1 MSNQVGIV
9 VVTYNRLQLLK
20 EVIESLRAQT
30 MKDYDIVIVNNG
42 STDDTPNW
50 LEKQADIITI
60 TQENLGGAGGFHTGM
75 KYVAEHGY
83 EYCWVM
89 DDDVVCNPTA
99 LEELIKAYN
108 TVPEAGFVCSRVV
121 GINGKPMNT
130 PTALGAYKDGDYTD
144 TFELVNEHQ
153 MVRVTTATFV
163 SVLINTNIIKKIGL
177 PYKEFFIW
185 GDDTEYTRRIS
196 KDYRCYVACKS
207 EVLHKRVIQK
217 ALSFYEETD
226 ERRLQNYFYMIRNT
240 NYLKYRDLSKR
251 AKLGMIR
258 RGYQESFKFWLKGD
272 KTRAKV
278 LFHAYKALMSF
289 HPLVQFPMPS

>member
-108 TVPEAGFVCSRVV
+108 AVPEAGFVCSRVV

-163 SVLINTNIIKKIGL
+163 SVLIKTNIIRSIGL

-185 GDDTEYTRRIS
+185 GDDTEYTQRIS
-196 KDYRCYVACKS
+196 NKYRCFVACKS
-207 EVLHKRVIQK
+207 EVLHKRRIQK
-217 ALSFYEETD
+217 SLSVYEETD
-226 ERRLQNYFYMIRNT
+226 ENRLPNYFYQIRNS
-240 NYLKYRDLSKR
+240 NFLKYRKLSKR

-258 RGYQESFKFWLKGD
+258 RGYKNAFNLWLKGD
-272 KTRAKV
+272 KTRAQI
-278 LFHAYKALMSF
+278 LFRAYKSLLSF
-289 HPLVQFPMPS
+289 NPQINYPIS

>member
-1 MSNQVGIV
+1 MCNQVGIV

-20 EVIESLRAQT
+20 EVVESLRAQT

-50 LEKQADIITI
+50 LEKQTDIITI
-60 TQENLGGAGGFHTGM
+60 TQDNLGGAGGFHTGM

-163 SVLINTNIIKKIGL
+163 SVLINTNIIRSIGL

-185 GDDTEYTRRIS
+185 GDDTEYTQRIS

-207 EVLHKRVIQK
+207 EVLHKRRIQK
-217 ALSFYEETD
+217 SLSVYEETD
-226 ERRLQNYFYMIRNT
+226 ENRLPNYFYQIRNS
-240 NYLKYRDLSKR
+240 NYLKYRKLSKR

-258 RGYQESFKFWLKGD
+258 RGVNKAFNLWLKGD
-272 KTRAKV
+272 RTRAQI
-278 LFHAYKALMSF
+278 LFRAYKSLLSF
-289 HPLVQFPMPS
+289 NPQINYPIS

>member
-1 MSNQVGIV
+1 MCNQVGIV

-20 EVIESLRAQT
+20 EVVESLRAQT

-50 LEKQADIITI
+50 LEKQTDIITI
-60 TQENLGGAGGFHTGM
+60 TQDNLGGAGGFHTGM

-108 TVPEAGFVCSRVV
+108 AVPEAGFVCSRVV

-163 SVLINTNIIKKIGL
+163 SVLIKTNIIRSIGL

-185 GDDTEYTRRIS
+185 GDDTEYTQRIS
-196 KDYRCYVACKS
+196 NKYRCFVACKS
-207 EVLHKRVIQK
+207 EVLHKRRIQK
-217 ALSFYEETD
+217 SLSVYEETG
-226 ERRLQNYFYMIRNT
+226 ENRLPNYFYQIRNS
-240 NYLKYRDLSKR
+240 NFLKYRKLSKR

-258 RGYQESFKFWLKGD
+258 RGYKNAFNLWLKGD
-272 KTRAKV
+272 KTRAQI
-278 LFHAYKALMSF
+278 LFRAYKSLLSF
-289 HPLVQFPMPS
+289 NPQINYPIS

>member
-50 LEKQADIITI
+50 LEKQTDIITI
-60 TQENLGGAGGFHTGM
+60 TQDNLGGAGGFHTGM

-83 EYCWVM
+83 DYCWVM

-99 LEELIKAYN
+99 LEELIKAYH

-163 SVLINTNIIKKIGL
+163 SVLIKTNIIRSIGL

-185 GDDTEYTRRIS
+185 GDDTEYTQRIS
-196 KDYRCYVACKS
+196 NKYRCYVACKS
-207 EVLHKRVIQK
+207 EVLHKRRIQK
-217 ALSFYEETD
+217 SLSIYEETD
-226 ERRLQNYFYMIRNT
+226 DNRLPNYFYQIRNS
-240 NYLKYRDLSKR
+240 NFLKYRKLSKR

-258 RGYQESFKFWLKGD
+258 RGYNKALNLWLKGD
-272 KTRAKV
+272 KTRAHI
-278 LFHAYKALMSF
+278 LFRAYKSLLSF
-289 HPLVQFPMPS
+289 NPQIKYPIS

>member
-1 MSNQVGIV
+1 MNIIGIV
-9 VVTYNRLQLLK
+9 IVTFNRLNLLK
-20 EVIESLRAQT
+20 EVVESLRKQT
-30 MKDYDIVIVNNG
+30 RKDFDIIVINNG

-50 LEKQADIITI
+50 LERQDDIITI

-75 KYVAEHGY
+75 KYVAEKRY
-83 EYCWVM
+83 KYCWVM

-99 LEELIKAYN
+99 LEELINAYKI
-108 TVPEAGFVCSRVV
+108 TPDAGFICSRVL

-163 SVLINTNIIKKIGL
+163 SVLINTNIIKKTGL

-185 GDDTEYTRRIS
+185 GDDTEYTQRIS
-196 KDYRCYVACKS
+196 NKYSCYVACKS

-226 ERRLQNYFYMIRNT
+226 DKRLHNYFYMIRNSQ
-240 NYLKYRDLSKR
+240 YLKYRKLSKR
-251 AKLGMIR
+251 AKFRIIS
-258 RGYQESFKFWLKGD
+258 RGFKESLIFWLKGD
-272 KTRAKV
+272 KIRAKV
-278 LFHAYKALMSF
+278 LFRAYKSLLSF
-289 HPLVQFPMPS
+289 HPQIKYPATS

>member
-1 MSNQVGIV
+1 MKKIGIV
-9 VVTYNRLQLLK
+9 VVTFNRLQLLK
-20 EVIESLRAQT
+20 EVIDSLRVQT
-30 MKDYDIVIVNNG
+30 YSDFDIIVVNNG

-163 SVLINTNIIKKIGL
+163 SVLINTNIIRSIGL

-185 GDDTEYTRRIS
+185 GDDTEYTQRIS

-207 EVLHKRVIQK
+207 EVLHKRRIQK
-217 ALSFYEETD
+217 SLSVYEETD
-226 ERRLQNYFYMIRNT
+226 ENRLPN
-240 NYLKYRDLSKR
+240 
-251 AKLGMIR
+251 
-258 RGYQESFKFWLKGD
+258 
-272 KTRAKV
+272 
-278 LFHAYKALMSF
+278 
-289 HPLVQFPMPS
+289 

>member
-20 EVIESLRAQT
+20 EVVDSLRAQT

-42 STDDTPNW
+42 STDGTSNW
-50 LEKQADIITI
+50 LEKQTDIITI
-60 TQENLGGAGGFHTGM
+60 TQDNLGGAGGFHTGM

-108 TVPEAGFVCSRVV
+108 AVPETGFVCSRVV

-163 SVLINTNIIKKIGL
+163 SVLIKTNIIRSIGL

-185 GDDTEYTRRIS
+185 GDDTEYTQRIS
-196 KDYRCYVACKS
+196 NKYRCYVACKS

-240 NYLKYRDLSKR
+240 NYLKYRKLSKR
-251 AKLGMIR
+251 AKFGIIR
-258 RGYQESFKFWLKGD
+258 RGFKESIYFWLKGD

-278 LFHAYKALMSF
+278 LFRAYKSLMSF
-289 HPLVQFPMPS
+289 NPQIKYPTS

>member
-1 MSNQVGIV
+1 MKKIGIV
-9 VVTYNRLQLLK
+9 VVTFNRLQLLK
-20 EVIESLRAQT
+20 EVIDSLRVQT
-30 MKDYDIVIVNNG
+30 YSDFDIIVVNNG

-163 SVLINTNIIKKIGL
+163 SVLINTNIIRSIGL

-185 GDDTEYTRRIS
+185 GDDTEYTQRIS

-207 EVLHKRVIQK
+207 EVLHKRRIQK
-217 ALSFYEETD
+217 SLSVYEETD
-226 ERRLQNYFYMIRNT
+226 ENRLPNYFYQIRNS
-240 NYLKYRDLSKR
+240 NYLKYRKLSKR
-251 AKLGMIR
+251 AKFGMIR
-258 RGYQESFKFWLKGD
+258 RGYNKAFNLWLKGD
-272 KTRAKV
+272 RTRAQI
-278 LFHAYKALMSF
+278 LFRAYKSLLSF
-289 HPLVQFPMPS
+289 NPQINYPIS

>member
-50 LEKQADIITI
+50 LEKQTDIITI
-60 TQENLGGAGGFHTGM
+60 TQDNLGGAGGFHTGM

-108 TVPEAGFVCSRVV
+108 TIPEAGFVCSRVV

-163 SVLINTNIIKKIGL
+163 SVLINTNIIRSIGL

-185 GDDTEYTRRIS
+185 GDDTEYTQRIS

-207 EVLHKRVIQK
+207 EVLHKRRIQK
-217 ALSFYEETD
+217 SLSVYEETD
-226 ERRLQNYFYMIRNT
+226 ENRLPNYFYQIRNS
-240 NYLKYRDLSKR
+240 NYLKYRKLSKR

-258 RGYQESFKFWLKGD
+258 RGYNKAFNLWLKGD
-272 KTRAKV
+272 RTRAQI
-278 LFHAYKALMSF
+278 LFRAYKSLLSF
-289 HPLVQFPMPS
+289 NPQINYPIS